1 MDIIIILYNNMLQ
14 PILSLLAGF
23 LLLMWSADAFTDN
36 GAKIAQIFNISP
48 LVIGLLVFGFGTSA
62 PEMLVSGLA
71 AYDGIPE
78 MSIGN
83 AFGSNIFNIGLV
95 LGVTAII
102 LPITV
107 EKSIIKKEW
116 LFLFLS
122 TLIVGFLLKKDGFL
136 SFIDGLILLSLLL
149 LFLINIFRESK
160 KGSLVDTDSLKINS
174 QNQDKG
180 KTWFLLIVSLIVLV
194 SSAKLVVWGG
204 TNLALSF
211 GVSDLI
217 IGLTVI
223 ALGTSLPE
231 LAVCISSAL
240 KKQHQMV
247 IGNIIGSN
255 LFNTLGVLAVPALIV
270 PYTSS
275 LVLEIPPEVMSRDFV
290 FMLILT
296 LLIVILSIRL
306 KISRFGGFILLTTLS
321 IYLYQLF

>member
-1 MDIIIILYNNMLQ
+1 MLL

-23 LLLMWSADAFTDN
+23 ILLMWSADAFTDN
-36 GAKIAQIFNISP
+36 GAKIARIFNISP
-48 LVIGLLVFGFGTSA
+48 LVIGLLIFGFGTSA

-71 AYDGIPE
+71 AYDGHPE

-107 EKSIIKKEW
+107 EKSVLKKEW

-122 TLIVGFLLKKDGFL
+122 TLIVGFLLLDGFL
-136 SFIDGLILLSLLL
+136 SFTDGLILISLLT
-149 LFLINIFRESK
+149 LFLINVFRESK
-160 KGSLVDTDSLKINS
+160 KNNLTDSDSLEIKS
-174 QNQDKG
+174 QKNDKG
-180 KTWFLLIVSLIVLV
+180 RTWLLLIVSLIILV
-194 SSAKLVVWGG
+194 SSARLVVWGG
-204 TNLALSF
+204 TSLALSF

-217 IGLTVI
+217 IGLTVV

-231 LAVCISSAL
+231 LAVSISSAL

-255 LFNTLGVLAVPALIV
+255 LFNTLGVLAIPGLIL
-270 PYTSS
+270 PFQ
-275 LVLEIPPEVMSRDFV
+275 IPPEAMSRDYL
-290 FMLILT
+290 FMLMFT
-296 LLIVILSIRL
+296 LLVVILSMRL
-306 KISRFGGFILLTTLS
+306 KISRFGGFILLTALA
-321 IYLYQLF
+321 IYLYQLFWI

>member
-1 MDIIIILYNNMLQ
+1 MLL

-36 GAKIAQIFNISP
+36 GAKIARIFNISP

-102 LPITV
+102 LPVTV
-107 EKSIIKKEW
+107 EKSVIKKEW
-116 LFLFLS
+116 LYLFLS
-122 TLIVGFLLKKDGFL
+122 TLIVGFLLLDGFL
-136 SFIDGLILLSLLL
+136 SFTDGLILLSLLL
-149 LFLINIFRESK
+149 LFLINVFRESK
-160 KGSLVDTDSLKINS
+160 KGSPIDTDSLEINS

-180 KTWFLLIVSLIVLV
+180 RTWLFLIVSLIILV

-204 TNLALSF
+204 
-211 GVSDLI
+211 VSIAEFFEIDKLI
-217 IGLTVI
+217 IGLTVV

-231 LAVCISSAL
+231 LAVSISSAL

-255 LFNTLGVLAVPALIV
+255 LFNTLGVLAIPALIV
-270 PYTSS
+270 PFTPE
-275 LVLEIPPEVMSRDFV
+275 LILKVPPEVMSRDFV
-290 FMLILT
+290 YMLILT
-296 LLIVILSIRL
+296 LLIVILSMRL
-306 KISRFGGFILLTTLS
+306 KISRFGGFILLTALS

>member
-1 MDIIIILYNNMLQ
+1 MLL

-23 LLLMWSADAFTDN
+23 ILLMWSADAFTDN
-36 GAKIAQIFNISP
+36 GAKIARIFNISP
-48 LVIGLLVFGFGTSA
+48 LVIGLLILGFGTSA

-71 AYDGIPE
+71 AYDGHPE

-107 EKSIIKKEW
+107 EKSVLKKEW

-122 TLIVGFLLKKDGFL
+122 TLIVGFLLLDGFL
-136 SFIDGLILLSLLL
+136 SFTDGLILMSLLI
-149 LFLINIFRESK
+149 LFLMNVFRESK
-160 KGSLVDTDSLKINS
+160 KNNPIDSDSLEVNR

-180 KTWFLLIVSLIVLV
+180 KTWLLLFVSLIILV
-194 SSAKLVVWGG
+194 SSARLVVWGG
-204 TNLALSF
+204 TSLALSF

-217 IGLTVI
+217 IGLTVV

-231 LAVCISSAL
+231 LAVSISSAL

-255 LFNTLGVLAVPALIV
+255 LFNTLGVLAIPGLIL
-270 PYTSS
+270 PFQ
-275 LVLEIPPEVMSRDFV
+275 IPTEVMSRDYF
-290 FMLILT
+290 FMLMFT
-296 LLIVILSIRL
+296 LLVVILSIRL
-306 KISRFGGFILLTTLS
+306 KITRFGGFILLTALT
-321 IYLYQLF
+321 IYLYQLFWI

>member
-1 MDIIIILYNNMLQ
+1 MLL
-14 PILSLLAGF
+14 PILSLLIGF

-48 LVIGLLVFGFGTSA
+48 LIIGLLIFGFGTSA

-71 AYDGIPE
+71 AYDGHPE

-107 EKSIIKKEW
+107 EKSLLKKEW

-122 TLIVGFLLKKDGFL
+122 TLVVGFLLLDGFL
-136 SFIDGLILLSLLL
+136 SFTDGLILLSLLL
-149 LFLINIFRESK
+149 LFLINVFRESK
-160 KGSLVDTDSLKINS
+160 KGSPIDTDSLKINS

-180 KTWFLLIVSLIVLV
+180 KTWLLLIVSLIILV
-194 SSAKLVVWGG
+194 SSAKLVVWSG
-204 TNLALSF
+204 TSLALSF
-211 GVSDLI
+211 GISDLI
-217 IGLTVI
+217 IGLTVV

-231 LAVCISSAL
+231 LAVSISSAL

-255 LFNTLGVLAVPALIV
+255 LFNTLGVLAIPGLILPFQIPA
-270 PYTSS
+270 
-275 LVLEIPPEVMSRDFV
+275 EVMSRDYF
-290 FMLILT
+290 FMLIFT
-296 LLIVILSIRL
+296 LLIVILSSRL
-306 KISRFGGFILLTTLS
+306 KISRFGGFILLTALS
-321 IYLYQLF
+321 VYLYQLFWT

>member
-1 MDIIIILYNNMLQ
+1 MLL

-36 GAKIAQIFNISP
+36 GAKIARIFNISP

-102 LPITV
+102 LPVTV
-107 EKSIIKKEW
+107 EKSVLKKEW
-116 LFLFLS
+116 LYLFLS
-122 TLIVGFLLKKDGFL
+122 TLIVGFLLLDGFL
-136 SFIDGLILLSLLL
+136 SFTDGLILLSLLL
-149 LFLINIFRESK
+149 LFLINVFRESK
-160 KGSLVDTDSLKINS
+160 KGSPIDTDILEINS

-180 KTWFLLIVSLIVLV
+180 RTWLFLIVSLIILV

-204 TNLALSF
+204 
-211 GVSDLI
+211 VSIAEFFEIDKLI
-217 IGLTVI
+217 IGLTVV

-231 LAVCISSAL
+231 LAVSISSAL

-255 LFNTLGVLAVPALIV
+255 LFNTLGVLAIPGLILPFQIPA
-270 PYTSS
+270 
-275 LVLEIPPEVMSRDFV
+275 EVMSRDYF
-290 FMLILT
+290 FMLMFT
-296 LLIVILSIRL
+296 LLVVILSLRL
-306 KISRFGGFILLTTLS
+306 KISRFGGFVLLIALTV
-321 IYLYQLF
+321 YLYQLFWI

>member
-1 MDIIIILYNNMLQ
+1 MLL

-36 GAKIAQIFNISP
+36 GAKIARIFNISP

-71 AYDGIPE
+71 AYDGHPE

-107 EKSIIKKEW
+107 EKSVLKKEW
-116 LFLFLS
+116 LFLFLA
-122 TLIVGFLLKKDGFL
+122 TLIVGFLLLDGFL
-136 SFIDGLILLSLLL
+136 SFTDGLLLLTLLL
-149 LFLINIFRESK
+149 LFLINVFRESK
-160 KGSLVDTDSLKINS
+160 KGRPIDTDSLEIHS

-180 KTWFLLIVSLIVLV
+180 KTWLLLIVSLTILV
-194 SSAKLVVWGG
+194 SSARLVVWGG
-204 TNLALSF
+204 TSLALSF

-217 IGLTVI
+217 IGLTVV

-231 LAVCISSAL
+231 LAVSISSAL

-255 LFNTLGVLAVPALIV
+255 LFNTLGVLAIPGLILPFQIPA
-270 PYTSS
+270 
-275 LVLEIPPEVMSRDFV
+275 EVMSRDYL
-290 FMLILT
+290 FMLMFT

-306 KISRFGGFILLTTLS
+306 KISRFGGFILLTALS
-321 IYLYQLF
+321 VYLYQLFWI